1 MKKTVAIIL
10 LGLSLC
16 SAAFAQSKT
25 ETKNYQKAIAK
36 PSLKAYDAFLKK
48 FPNSVYSADIE
59 ARRDTLLNITP
70 YSFEKAGEIAETLL
84 PGCARKSFRALPL
97 RKDALD
103 YIFIPSLEGEA
114 LEKGY
119 IRIHKAVLQKGAWA
133 LESSI
138 DMPYGSCAEGQEVE
152 FTDSLSAFKI
162 KGETYFKFALYQS
175 SAQSEEASYFLCC
188 LEPLQDYFETVSF
201 NGKKAAAEDGA
212 YKIIGRVDDLN
223 IDTNRA
229 QIRLM
234 LSEIKENPRLCQI
247 SDADY
252 YTDLAIDWWLE
263 QNSVQGKVASGK
275 LAFSLLENECSLVSG
290 FQTAKGK
297 QDSAKYKAAIM
308 DIRGYTVIV
317 VYQKTSKDYVLAWAE
332 PECKD
337 RKKDQLL
344 SSIYFTNQNSLK
356 MNYYKGNRTF
366 SYTLNLASKTLSK

>member
-70 YSFEKAGEIAETLL
+70 YSFEQAGEIAETLL
-84 PGCARKSFRALPL
+84 TGCARKSFRALPL

-119 IRIHKAVLQKGAWA
+119 IRIHKATLQKDNWS
-133 LESSI
+133 LEGSI
-138 DMPYGSCAEGQEVE
+138 DLPYGSCEEQDQVQ
-152 FTDSLSAFKI
+152 FVDSLSSFKI
-162 KGETYFKFALYQS
+162 KGETNFKFALYRTNPQS
-175 SAQSEEASYFLCC
+175 GNASYFLCC
-188 LEPLQDYFETVSF
+188 LEPIQDHLEAVSF
-201 NGKKAAAEDGA
+201 NGKKAEAADGQ
-212 YKIIGRVDDLN
+212 YRIIGRVDDMMPDSN
-223 IDTNRA
+223 KA

-234 LSEIKENPRLCQI
+234 IAEIKGNPRLEQI
-247 SDADY
+247 SDEDY
-252 YTDLAIDWWLE
+252 YTDLAIEWWLE
-263 QNSVQGKVASGK
+263 HNSAAGKVSSGK
-275 LAFSLLENECSLVSG
+275 LLFSLLENNCSLVSE
-290 FQTAKGK
+290 FQKAKGK
-297 QDSAKYKAAIM
+297 QDSAKYKAAIL

-332 PECKD
+332 PECRN
-337 RKKDQLL
+337 RKTDQLL
-344 SSIYFTNQNSLK
+344 SSIYFTNQNTLK

-366 SYTLNLASKTLSK
+366 SYSLNLASKTLSK

>member
-1 MKKTVAIIL
+1 
-10 LGLSLC
+10 
-16 SAAFAQSKT
+16 
-25 ETKNYQKAIAK
+25 
-36 PSLKAYDAFLKK
+36 
-48 FPNSVYSADIE
+48 
-59 ARRDTLLNITP
+59 
-70 YSFEKAGEIAETLL
+70 
-84 PGCARKSFRALPL
+84 
-97 RKDALD
+97 
-103 YIFIPSLEGEA
+103 
-114 LEKGY
+114 
-119 IRIHKAVLQKGAWA
+119 
-133 LESSI
+133 
-138 DMPYGSCAEGQEVE
+138 MPYGNCADEQEVE

-162 KGETYFKFALYQS
+162 KGETNFKFALYQS
-175 SAQSEEASYFLCC
+175 SARSEEASYFLCC

-252 YTDLAIDWWLE
+252 YTDLAIEWWLE
-263 QNSVQGKVASGK
+263 QNSVKGKVASGK

-332 PECKD
+332 PECRN
-337 RKKDQLL
+337 RKTDQLL
-344 SSIYFTNQNSLK
+344 SSIYFTNQNTLK

-366 SYTLNLASKTLSK
+366 SYSLNLASKTLSK

>member
-36 PSLKAYDAFLKK
+36 PSLKAYDTFLKK

-59 ARRDTLLNITP
+59 ARKDTLLSITP
-70 YSFEKAGEIAETLL
+70 YSFEKAGEIAASLL
-84 PGCARKSFRALPL
+84 PECGTEYLRAFPL
-97 RKDALD
+97 RKDAQD
-103 YIFIPSLEGEA
+103 YIFAAALQGEG

-119 IRIHKAVLQKGAWA
+119 IRIHKATIQKGNWS
-133 LESSI
+133 LEESI
-138 DMPYGSCAEGQEVE
+138 DLPYGSCEEQDQVQ
-152 FTDSLSAFKI
+152 FVDSLSSFKI

-175 SAQSEEASYFLCC
+175 SARSEEASYFLCC

-223 IDTNRA
+223 IDTNRS

-252 YTDLAIDWWLE
+252 YTDLAIEWWLE
-263 QNSVQGKVASGK
+263 QNSFQGKVASGK

-290 FQTAKGK
+290 FQTAKWK

-332 PECKD
+332 PECRN
-337 RKKDQLL
+337 RKTDQLL

-366 SYTLNLASKTLSK
+366 SYSLNLASKTLSK

>member
-70 YSFEKAGEIAETLL
+70 YSFEKAEEIAASLL
-84 PGCARKSFRALPL
+84 PECGTEYLRAFPL
-97 RKDALD
+97 RKDAQD
-103 YIFIPSLEGEA
+103 YIFAAALQGEG

-119 IRIHKAVLQKGAWA
+119 IRIHKATLQKGNWS
-133 LESSI
+133 LEGSI
-138 DMPYGSCAEGQEVE
+138 DLPYGSCEEQDQVQ
-152 FTDSLSAFKI
+152 FVDSLSSFKI
-162 KGETYFKFALYQS
+162 KGETNFKFALYRSNPQGES
-175 SAQSEEASYFLCC
+175 ASYFLCC
-188 LEPLQDYFETVSF
+188 LEPIQDHLEAVSF
-201 NGKKAAAEDGA
+201 NGKKAEAADGQ
-212 YKIIGRVDDLN
+212 YRIIGRVDDMMPDSN
-223 IDTNRA
+223 KA

-234 LSEIKENPRLCQI
+234 IAEIKGTPGLEQI
-247 SDADY
+247 SDEDY
-252 YTDLAIDWWLE
+252 YTDLAIEWWLE
-263 QNSVQGKVASGK
+263 HNSAEGKVTSGK
-275 LAFSLLENECSLVSG
+275 LSFSLLENNCSLVSE
-290 FQTAKGK
+290 FQKAKGK
-297 QDSAKYKAAIM
+297 QDSSKYKAAIL

>member
-1 MKKTVAIIL
+1 MKKTAAIIL

-36 PSLKAYDAFLKK
+36 PSIKAYDAFLKK

-59 ARRDTLLNITP
+59 ARKDTLLSITP
-70 YSFEKAGEIAETLL
+70 YSFETAAEIASTLL
-84 PGCARKSFRALPL
+84 PDCKAESLRAFPL
-97 RKDALD
+97 RKDAQD
-103 YIFIPSLEGEA
+103 YIFAAALQGEG

-119 IRIHKAVLQKGAWA
+119 IRIHKTTLQKGNWS
-133 LESSI
+133 LEGSI
-138 DMPYGSCAEGQEVE
+138 DLPYGSCEEQDQVQ
-152 FTDSLSAFKI
+152 FVDSLSSFKI
-162 KGETYFKFALYQS
+162 KGETNFKFALYQS
-175 SAQSEEASYFLCC
+175 SARSEEASYFLCC

-223 IDTNRA
+223 IDTNRS

-252 YTDLAIDWWLE
+252 YTDLAIEWWLE
-263 QNSVQGKVASGK
+263 QNSFQGKVASGK

-290 FQTAKGK
+290 FQTAKWK

-332 PECKD
+332 PECRN
-337 RKKDQLL
+337 RKTDQLL
-344 SSIYFTNQNSLK
+344 SSIYFTNQNTLK

-366 SYTLNLASKTLSK
+366 SYSLNLASKTLSK